1 MFLLFQ
7 VALHILSLQTALFK
21 EWKLHMTAFLL
32 LGGQPGVGGEVG
44 YCNCS
49 FMEAVHSLSVKM
61 ESQMGME
68 E

>member
-1 MFLLFQ
+1 
-7 VALHILSLQTALFK
+7 
-21 EWKLHMTAFLL
+21 MTAFLL